1 MVEDQR
7 LLVVDDE
14 EAICEGC
21 RRIFTRQGFQVEKTS
36 DAREGLSLA
45 EQGDYSAI
53 LLDIKMPTMTGI
65 EFLEALR
72 TKKPDVP
79 VILMTGYPSVPNA
92 IAAIRLGAAGY
103 VTKPFT
109 PEEISQAVHKY
120 LRPDAAG
127 DAAVAAQPE
136 PWIPAAEGSY
146 FWQNAWA
153 QPGEDGTAR
162 VGVMVTKSQ
171 GANVRAVRLPKLG
184 EVVYQGLPL
193 AALTVENESAVIIPS
208 PVSGIVMAVNE
219 EVAKKPSLLW
229 NNPSTGA
236 WIAAV
241 SPTRLEEETNRCARR
256 RMILLNAD
264 PASAKAQ
271 QAKLEAMG
279 CLVRVVGR
287 WEDLASPLHD
297 ERFSV
302 LVMDAASFGSN
313 GPALVGRI
321 NAAAPNMKIVL
332 VASAGSPLEAAYR
345 AYRIFYY
352 AVEPFADNEITEI
365 LEAVFR
371 TPEPAPAKKT
381 AKNGSGSI
389 ATINITNR
397 NGTKVRLMPAAGL
410 LHKDEGLGM
419 LIRQKL
425 VERLFPIE
433 TIVGDSLVTPS
444 GIMKVASTCNRVVVL
459 LAKEVDRLPG
469 SLVRDTKSEFISV
482 DGEGAGNVTT
492 LVVQP
497 ERSESG
503 LTGLGPRSL
512 GALAEH
518 IVNDLASY

>member
-1 MVEDQR
+1 MLEDQR

-36 DAREGLSLA
+36 DAREGLNLA
-45 EQGDYSAI
+45 EQNDYSAI

-65 EFLEALR
+65 EFLESLR
-72 TKKPDVP
+72 AKKPNVP

-109 PEEISQAVHKY
+109 PEEISQAVRQH
-120 LRPDAAG
+120 LRPEN
-127 DAAVAAQPE
+127 AAQAAAATPPE
-136 PWIPAAEGSY
+136 PWVPAGEGFH
-146 FWQNAWA
+146 FWHNAWV
-153 QPGEDGTAR
+153 QPGQDGTAR
-162 VGVMVTKSQ
+162 VGAMVTKSQ
-171 GANVRAVRLPKLG
+171 GAKVRSVRLPKLG

-193 AALTVENESAVIIPS
+193 ASLTSDEEASLVIPS
-208 PVSGIVMAVNE
+208 PVSGIVLAVNE
-219 EVAKKPSLLW
+219 EVAKTPALLW
-229 NNPSTGA
+229 NEPAGSG

-241 SPTRLEEETNRCARR
+241 SPTRLEEEIKTCTRR
-256 RMILLNAD
+256 RVILLNAD
-264 PASAKAQ
+264 AASGKAQ
-271 QAKLEAMG
+271 QTKLESLG
-279 CLVRVVGR
+279 CLVRVVAR
-287 WEDLASPLHD
+287 WEDLAAPLHD
-297 ERFSV
+297 ERSAV
-302 LVMDAASFGSN
+302 LMMDAASFGPN

-321 NAAAPNMKIVL
+321 NAAAPEAKIVL

-352 AVEPFADNEITEI
+352 AVEPFADNEISEI

-371 TPEPAPAKKT
+371 TPEPPPSKKA

-389 ATINITNR
+389 ATINIVNR

-410 LHKDEGLGM
+410 LYKDEGLGM

-433 TIVGDSLVTPS
+433 TIVGDSVITPNN
-444 GIMKVASTCNRVVVL
+444 IMKVGGTCDRVVVL
-459 LAKEVDRLPG
+459 MAKDVDRLSG

-482 DGEGAGNVTT
+482 SGEDAGNVTT
-492 LVVQP
+492 LVIQP
-497 ERSESG
+497 EKPESG
-503 LTGLGPRSL
+503 LAGLRSRNL
-512 GALAEH
+512 AVLAEH